1 MSNQSQLETVM
12 GNRNYSLESAF
23 NGLGSQVSLKLLRK
37 RCLVLPPQIKSATD
51 TANIHYEGVR
61 GLDEFAYA
69 YGMISEAESFID
81 NWPMRNRDFSRTT
94 RAWSLSGVDVK
105 LMVTATPEWVA
116 LTNMIALVPTAHC
129 QSLHLHSARSHPYGH
144 PFKCFA
150 SVPFGG
156 HSQYDAE

>member
-116 LTNMIALVPTAHC
+116 LTNMI
-129 QSLHLHSARSHPYGH
+129 SLNEDYG
-144 PFKCFA
+144 KTLDE
-150 SVPFGG
+150 S
-156 HSQYDAE
+156 

>member
-81 NWPMRNRDFSRTT
+81 NWPTYPQLFTSRTT
-94 RAWSLSGVDVK
+94 RAWSLSGVDGK
-105 LMVTATPEWVA
+105 LMVF
-116 LTNMIALVPTAHC
+116 
-129 QSLHLHSARSHPYGH
+129 GH
-144 PFKCFA
+144 TRM
-150 SVPFGG
+150 GG
-156 HSQYDAE
+156 FD